1 MRRREQT
8 INNSEGIL
16 SFGLT
21 DAGKV
26 ALNGIV
32 FVALTA
38 LAFPAFGIL
47 SILVWVVLFGL
58 VAGFILRPKIKLNG
72 TLPDRIMAGQ
82 STVLRYTV
90 KNVGRFGAY
99 HLWIAFKTLPEGIE
113 QTGDEQIISRL
124 GPGETIEV
132 TLSIKPTRRGYYHIK
147 QPTCQSSFPFNLFRF
162 GTFHSIEDNLVVLPA
177 FHAIR
182 VPTRGIYRQ
191 VQTGSSRPVGRLG
204 HSNEY
209 AGNRPFL
216 PGDSPRQIDVRAW
229 ARLSMPATR
238 EYHDDFD
245 YSAALVVDNLVP
257 DTHQQ
262 QQSTENKELEAA
274 VSLCASIAFS
284 MNTDRLIDLLLIG
297 SDLHRFTDCPRTIR
311 LNRIHE
317 MLAGVEPAQSEPTE
331 LNEKMWANRFREIS
345 EVVFILL
352 NWNPTY
358 RQMIELAHQA
368 GCHTTV
374 LMIGEPHGITDL
386 RASRPRTAGQ
396 MPATHEDWDEEIRF
410 VSADEILSGRIEY
423 L

>member
-1 MRRREQT
+1 M
-8 INNSEGIL
+8 

-26 ALNGIV
+26 AFNGIV

-47 SILVWVVLFGL
+47 SILVWVVLFAL
-58 VAGFILRPKIKLNG
+58 AAGFILRPRIKLNG

-82 STVLRYTV
+82 SAALRYTI
-90 KNVGRFGAY
+90 KNVGRFPAY
-99 HLWIAFKTLPEGIE
+99 NLWVAFNALPEGIE

-124 GPGETIEV
+124 GPDETIEI

-147 QPTCQSSFPFNLFRF
+147 QPRCQSSFPFNLFRF
-162 GTFHSIEDNLVVLPA
+162 GTFHSIEENLIVLPA
-177 FHAIR
+177 FYAIQ
-182 VPTRGIYRQ
+182 VPTHGIYRQ
-191 VQTGSSRPVGRLG
+191 VQTGSSRPVGRTG

-229 ARLSMPATR
+229 ARLAMPATR

-245 YSAALVVDNLVP
+245 YSAALVVDNLIP
-257 DTHQQ
+257 DTPQQ
-262 QQSTENKELEAA
+262 QQITENKELEAA
-274 VSLCASIAFS
+274 ISLCASIAFS
-284 MNTDRLIDLLLIG
+284 MNKDRLIDLLLIG

-311 LNRIHE
+311 LDRIHE
-317 MLAGVEPAQSEPTE
+317 TLAIVEPTRDEPTE
-331 LNEKMWANRFREIS
+331 LNEKMWINQFREIS
-345 EVVFILL
+345 EVVFILM
-352 NWNPTY
+352 NWAPTY

-374 LMIGEPHGITDL
+374 LMIGEPQNIQSNQG
-386 RASRPRTAGQ
+386 S
-396 MPATHEDWDEEIRF
+396 EDWDETIRF
-410 VSADEILSGRIEY
+410 VSAEEILSGHIEHI
-423 L
+423 